1 MVELMENN
9 DIKDIKRIYIKI
21 ENKIILERILN

>member
-1 MVELMENN
+1 MVELIENN
-9 DIKDIKRIYIKI
+9 DIKDIKWIYMKI